1 MRRVCLYIFI
11 FISTVFSA
19 QQYVVTPHVSP
30 ALRFTENLG
39 QWDDNVLFR
48 ASLDGGALFVERN
61 TLTFN
66 FYDKKKYRS
75 LHLNFNNKIEEKD
88 LLYKGHVY
96 KMHFVGANPQP
107 SIEKM
112 QEGSDYE
119 NFYLDNDPKR
129 WKSGVRNY
137 HQVWLR
143 SLYHKID
150 YEAITAASGI
160 KYNFHVRPGGV
171 PSQIKIKYEGV
182 NDIKLKDGEL
192 ILKLEVNEVVEQKPY
207 AYQLID
213 GVIKQVPCKY
223 VLKNKTLSF
232 EFPSGYNTKYDLI
245 IDPVLVFS
253 AQIGVTADNFG
264 MTATYDVAG
273 NLYSGGTVYN
283 PNYAVTPGA
292 YSSTFIGPVGY
303 GRTDIFITKYNSTGN
318 ALLYSTY
325 LGGAGTEIVTSLVVD
340 FNNNLCLYGAT
351 SSPNFPMTPGAA
363 YNFFKGGPDIAYVS
377 NGTFFCGGTDIYLAK
392 FNSTGTS
399 LLASTYYGG
408 TQNDG
413 INHLTNTSIVTISAS
428 NNACTTSIP
437 TSNYDSL
444 QMNYGDQFRGE
455 IQVDMFNNIYI
466 VSSTRSANLP
476 IVGGFDNSLNG
487 SQDAF
492 VAKFNTSL
500 SALIYASFIGG
511 SHNDA
516 GNGIYVNST
525 QEVFVTGGTCS
536 NNLLGTS
543 GGYLPSYQGGKTDG
557 FVYKISNTGN
567 TILNATYIG
576 TTDYD
581 NSFFVQGDRYGKIY
595 IYGQSYGNMPVIKA
609 ATSPTVFNVPGTH
622 QFITRFNN
630 NLSSIDMSTVFGS
643 KTVGHDISPSAFAV
657 DKCNNIYV
665 SGWGSSLFSSSPM
678 SGMPLANPTQS
689 ATTGWDFYLMGL
701 DSNANNL
708 IYGSYHGGHLSQ
720 EHVDGGTSRFDP
732 RGVIY
737 QSVCAGC
744 GGNDDFPRTPFTW
757 PCPAQ
762 ASGTCIPNQNPSV
775 NCNNGVFKINFQLLL
790 AVSTINTNTVS
801 GCNPLTINFTNG
813 TPPTGPGASST
824 WYFGNGQIINT
835 SASTVA
841 VTYTNPG
848 TYTVSLV
855 VIDPTACN
863 EKDSSITYI
872 TVHPDVNVSGTA
884 THVACSDTVLYN
896 GPAITSGTLSTYQWT
911 FGAGGSISTSTVTSP
926 VNTYSNSGTYTAQV
940 LAVTDKGCRDSAI
953 VSVIVNTLVPTVN
966 SNTICQGASGGL
978 LAGGGTSY
986 SWSPSTGLSST
997 TIANPIANP
1006 TVTTTYTVAIT
1017 NTLSGC
1023 SKTLTT
1029 AVVVNPK
1036 PTANFSFTTNPCGGG
1051 VNFADNSASGITQW
1065 YWNFG
1070 NSQTSTIQNPY
1081 QFYNPGGT
1089 FSVNLIAGNIFNCY
1103 DTIVKVI
1110 TVATPPPVSVSATQT
1125 ICAGGFVTLSATGGF
1140 AYQWTPI
1147 SSLLSPTMPNT
1158 IATPSATTQY
1168 SVVISTLNSL
1178 GDTCKFMLTTSV
1190 VVTQVSAF
1198 PISASANPSTILLGQ
1213 STVLTV
1219 SATPGANAT
1228 WYPVGATSPL
1238 NGYAVNATP
1247 AHSTTYTVVVQRGP
1261 CTDTAVV
1268 FVDVIEDGCF
1278 DTDVFIPNTFTPNG
1292 DGYNDIMYARGHKL
1306 AEIYFAIYN
1315 RWGEMVFETKDI
1327 KTGWDGNYKG
1337 HPADVGVFGYYVKV
1351 KCYNGKETFK
1361 KGNITLIR

>member
-1 MRRVCLYIFI
+1 MRKICIYIFVLI
-11 FISTVFSA
+11 TAVFNA
-19 QQYVVTPHVSP
+19 QQNVVTPHVSP

-39 QWDDNVLFR
+39 QWDENVLFR
-48 ASLDGGALFVERN
+48 ASLDGGALFLERN
-61 TLTFN
+61 ALTFN

-75 LHLNFNNKIEEKD
+75 LHLNFNKRIEEKD
-88 LLYKGHVY
+88 LFFKGHVY
-96 KMHFVGANPQP
+96 KMHFVNANPNP

-137 HQVWLR
+137 HQVWLKG
-143 SLYHKID
+143 LYNKID
-150 YEAITAASGI
+150 YEVMTSTNGI

-171 PSQIKIKYEGV
+171 PSQIKIKYEGID
-182 NDIKLKDGEL
+182 DIKLKDGAL
-192 ILKLEVNEVVEQKPY
+192 IIKLEVNEVVEQKPY

-213 GVIKQVPCKY
+213 GFVKQIACKY

-273 NLYSGGTVYN
+273 NLYSGGTVFN

-303 GRTDIFITKYNSTGN
+303 GRTDLFITKYNSTGN

-325 LGGAGTEIVTSLVVD
+325 LGGSGTEIVTSLVVD

-392 FNSTGTS
+392 FNPSGTS

-455 IQVDMFNNIYI
+455 IQVDLFNNIYI
-466 VSSTRSANLP
+466 VSSTRSTNLP
-476 IVGGFDNSLNG
+476 IIGGFDNSLNG
-487 SQDAF
+487 AQDAL
-492 VAKFNTSL
+492 VAKFNSSL
-500 SALIYASFIGG
+500 SSLIYASFIGG

-516 GNGIYVNST
+516 GNGIYVNQN

-543 GGYLPSYQGGKTDG
+543 GGYLPSYQGGKSDG
-557 FVYKISNTGN
+557 FIYKISNAGN
-567 TILNATYIG
+567 SILNATYIG

-581 NSFFVQGDRYGKIY
+581 NSFFIQGDRYGKIY
-595 IYGQSYGNMPVIKA
+595 IYGQSYGNMPIIKA
-609 ATSPTVFNVPGTH
+609 VTSPTVFNVPNTH
-622 QFITRFNN
+622 QFITRFDN
-630 NLSSIDMSTVFGS
+630 NLSSINMSTVFGS
-643 KTVGHDISPSAFAV
+643 KTIGHDISPSAFAV

-678 SGMPLANPTQS
+678 SGMPLASPTQS
-689 ATTGWDFYLMGL
+689 TTTGWDFYLMGL

-708 IYGSYHGGHLSQ
+708 IYGSYHGGGTSQ

-757 PCPAQ
+757 PCPSQ
-762 ASGTCIPNQNPSV
+762 ASGNCPNQNPSI

-790 AVSTINTNTVS
+790 AVSTINTNTIS
-801 GCNPLTINFTNG
+801 GCNPLTVNFTNG
-813 TPPTGPGASST
+813 TPPTGLGASSI

-841 VTYTNPG
+841 VTYTTPG

-863 EKDSSITYI
+863 EKDSSVTYI
-872 TVHPDVNVSGTA
+872 TVHPNVNVSGTA
-884 THVACSDTVLYN
+884 TQVPCSDTVLYN
-896 GPAITSGTLSTYQWT
+896 GPAITSGILSSYQWS
-911 FGAGGSISTSTVTSP
+911 FSPGGSISTSSVTSP

-953 VSVIVNTLVPTVN
+953 VSINVNTIVPTVN
-966 SNTICQGASGGL
+966 SDTICQGASGGL

-986 SWSPSTGLSST
+986 SWQPSTGLSNT
-997 TIANPIANP
+997 TVANPAANP
-1006 TVTTTYTVAIT
+1006 TVTTTYSATIT
-1017 NTLSGC
+1017 NTITGC
-1023 SKTLTT
+1023 VKTLTT
-1029 AVVVNPK
+1029 QVVVNPK
-1036 PTANFSFTTNPCGGG
+1036 PVANFNYTINPCGGG
-1051 VNFADNSASGITQW
+1051 VQFADQSVSGITQW
-1065 YWNFG
+1065 NWSLG
-1070 NSQTSTIQNPY
+1070 NSQYSSVQNPY
-1081 QFYNPGGT
+1081 MFYPTGGNY
-1089 FSVNLIAGNIFNCY
+1089 SVTLVAGNIFNCY
-1103 DTIVKVI
+1103 DTIVKSI
-1110 TVATPPPVSVSATQT
+1110 TVGVPPPVSVSASQT
-1125 ICAGGFVTLSATGGF
+1125 ICLGGYTTLNATGGF
-1140 AYQWTPI
+1140 AYQWQPTVGLSNPNF
-1147 SSLLSPTMPNT
+1147 SSP
-1158 IATPSATTQY
+1158 IATPTTSTQY
-1168 SVVISTLNSL
+1168 SVTISALNSV
-1178 GDTCKFMLTTSV
+1178 GDTCRFVLATSV
-1190 VVTQVSAF
+1190 NVTQVSTI
-1198 PISASANPSTILLGQ
+1198 PIAASANPDTVIKGNS
-1213 STVLTV
+1213 SVLTLTA
-1219 SATPGANAT
+1219 SPGATAMWLPQGT
-1228 WYPVGATSPL
+1228 TSPVY
-1238 NGYAVNATP
+1238 GYTVNTTP
-1247 AHSTTYTVVVQRGP
+1247 NHTTTYTVVITRGP
-1261 CTDTAVV
+1261 CTETVVVKVVVIDDGCESSDV
-1268 FVDVIEDGCF
+1268 FV
-1278 DTDVFIPNTFTPNG
+1278 PNTFTPNG
-1292 DGYNDIMYARGHKL
+1292 DGYNDVMFARGHKL
-1306 AEIYFAIYN
+1306 DQIYFAIYN
-1315 RWGEMVFETKDI
+1315 RWGELVFETNDKNV
-1327 KTGWDGNYKG
+1327 GWDGTYKG
-1337 HPADVGVFGYYVKV
+1337 KPADVGVFGYYIKV
-1351 KCYNGKETFK
+1351 KCYNGLETFK